1 MARIYDDFLKDLID
15 PSNTN
20 FQKFQNLNGVFPGTR
35 DLLKES
41 RDLVMSMIE
50 DRYSE
55 KKEITIPVEITD
67 SLSKFRKD
75 YPNPQKVAFIVM
87 QFGKTKAHNK
97 IVTAIKSELQKHEII
112 GLKAN
117 DARYHDDLLYN
128 VLTYI
133 YGCGFG
139 VAVFERIE
147 DENFNPNVSF
157 EVGYLMAIGKPV
169 CLLKDKTL
177 KTLQTD
183 LIGRLYDEFDPQKP
197 KKQ

>member
-1 MARIYDDFLKDLID
+1 
-15 PSNTN
+15 
-20 FQKFQNLNGVFPGTR
+20 
-35 DLLKES
+35 
-41 RDLVMSMIE
+41 
-50 DRYSE
+50 
-55 KKEITIPVEITD
+55 
-67 SLSKFRKD
+67 
-75 YPNPQKVAFIVM
+75 M

-157 EVGYLMAIGKPV
+157 EVGLFNGNRKASLFIK
-169 CLLKDKTL
+169 
-177 KTLQTD
+177 
-183 LIGRLYDEFDPQKP
+183 R
-197 KKQ
+197 